1 MTNWKDFIVSDPQIL
16 IGKPIIKGT
25 RLSVD
30 FILELLSQ
38 GWTEEQL
45 LTNYKALT
53 KDSLASVFS
62 CMLEC
67 MRDERIY
74 DIPKS
79 IAI

>member
-1 MTNWKDFIVSDPQIL
+1 VTNWKDFIVSDPQIL
-16 IGKPIIKGT
+16 IGKLIIKGT
-25 RLSVD
+25 RLTVD

-62 CMLEC
+62 FMLEC
-67 MRDERIY
+67 MRDERVY
-74 DIPKS
+74 DILKS

>member
-45 LTNYKALT
+45 LTNYKALHNNSNP
-53 KDSLASVFS
+53 DCLNH
-62 CMLEC
+62 C
-67 MRDERIY
+67 IY
-74 DIPKS
+74 QNFNH
-79 IAI
+79 

>member
-1 MTNWKDFIVSDPQIL
+1 MTNWKDFIVSYPQIL
-16 IGKPIIKGT
+16 IGKPIIQGT

-45 LTNYKALT
+45 LTNYKALI

-62 CMLEC
+62 FILEC
-67 MRDERIY
+67 MRN
-74 DIPKS
+74 
-79 IAI
+79 